1 MLRFLNCVK
10 KTQQEMREE
19 FENLQ
24 FANLEK
30 HKHHAS
36 KFNENENFFNLQNER
51 VRKKISLATTQSK

>member
-1 MLRFLNCVK
+1 
-10 KTQQEMREE
+10 MREE
-19 FENLQ
+19 FEKLQ